1 MKTDKHDFDA
11 LTAEIFRANVH
22 NVESETEFIYCVDYP
37 QAIEMAIE
45 QGDHALLIKLLDA
58 KENIHPCL
66 YPALADA
73 IRALQPN

>member
-1 MKTDKHDFDA
+1 MKNDKHDFDA

-22 NVESETEFIYCVDYP
+22 NVESETEFIYCVEYP
-37 QAIEMAIE
+37 QAIALAIE
-45 QGDHALLIKLLDA
+45 QREYAMLIRLLDA

-73 IRALQPN
+73 IRTLQL